1 LHPSEARGVKA
12 DPFEIFCLYYLGLS
26 PDGEV
31 RFRNANQVARV
42 YNWTPQM
49 LFDFLGKHH
58 LHPDVVLNTDFPFAS
73 HQVDLQ
79 LAAGR
84 ESPEQLRARALR
96 VYEEFCRVA
105 GQKRR
110 DWLKEIEQERLAEQ
124 EARRSRQINN

>member
-1 LHPSEARGVKA
+1 VTP

-26 PDGEV
+26 PEGEV
-31 RFRNANQVARV
+31 RFRNANQVAKL
-42 YNWTPQM
+42 YNWTPSM
-49 LFDFLGKHH
+49 LFEFLQRHH

-84 ESPEQLRARALR
+84 ESPEELRQRAQR
-96 VYEEFCRVA
+96 VYGDFCRVA

-110 DWLKEIEQERLAEQ
+110 DWLKEIEEEKLAEQ
-124 EARRSRQINN
+124 ESRRGGSLPN